1 MHHHKHSSKIEKNK
15 KYQTNL
21 KKNQRNYTITLYEIQ
36 EKIQITIKYLNMDS
50 DEIYEFTN
58 FYSMNQLR
66 IINKYFKYFDTLG
79 QICRDLDKLLKKNK
93 ISLEEKKSN
102 MILSIYTHIKNEQT
116 TIIFNLFQNK
126 INYHKNKSKLNHQ
139 YLYEDYIRG
148 SKHKNQSMPKNINN
162 EARARYLLND
172 SKIRESEIDNSN
184 INDISFPLNDYHK
197 KHRNSKNYKN
207 KDKKNMTY
215 MNNYNNIASRLHNLE
230 ELNNDKDKR
239 IKELEDQIDKYEKD
253 ISNTISYPVYNPATN
268 ISQNTK
274 IESTNDGIKDNIND
288 NLNDNDNDNNKNNSK
303 ESEMEKSILMNDKS
317 IKKIGENIDNKIN
330 RNNANIILKE
340 KGKKLKKNKPKYI
353 EYELELSAEQP
364 NKNNINKSKKG
375 SDKNLKNNSHLRE
388 NNSNEKNSNGSKN
401 NKNDVFKDQKGTN
414 VKYKFKPIDDYENE
428 NNQNKLRNKDNKE
441 KKYISKSQKNFND
454 IKTNEYPVSRN
465 EDNYMSNSHKLTDS
479 NKKESIKDS
488 SFTKNEEKQKNF
500 QIDDNS
506 EDKNSDNEN
515 DSNSSKKYYKN
526 NYFDFSTPYET
537 KKKDVS
543 SGIPLVHRED
553 LRKIIDSRIFF
564 TKNELKFVEKKLTK
578 GKKNLHAFFFL
589 LYRAS
594 IDGDFE
600 DTLISMCEGAYPQL
614 ILFYTNGGARFG
626 VYIEKEKVTSF
637 FGDVYFKEI
646 PGTSFLVSLN
656 SLKTYDINK
665 GQIASDNRP
674 EKLCFGRTYLFNE
687 NKSNWF
693 IYTPRNQ
700 FLDIQCRIGDK
711 KSTFGEID
719 TDEIV
724 GTKKD
729 YYLKDV
735 EIFKITLQSGESNDF
750 KMKELDYVREKEIK
764 IKGYSRNSKKRS
776 RRNSDFI
783 KIKNAKIE
791 KEDDYY

>member
-36 EKIQITIKYLNMDS
+36 EKIQITIKYLNIDS

-66 IINKYFKYFDTLG
+66 IINKYFKYFDTLE
-79 QICRDLDKLLKKNK
+79 QICRDLDKLLKRNK

-102 MILSIYTHIKNEQT
+102 MTLSIYTHIKKEQT

-126 INYHKNKSKLNHQ
+126 INYHKNKLKLNHQ
-139 YLYEDYIRG
+139 YLYEDYIRA

-162 EARARYLLND
+162 ETRERYLLND
-172 SKIRESEIDNSN
+172 SKVRGSELETSQN
-184 INDISFPLNDYHK
+184 NDPSSPFNDYLK
-197 KHRNSKNYKN
+197 KHRNSKVYKN
-207 KDKKNMTY
+207 KNKKNKSY
-215 MNNYNNIASRLHNLE
+215 MNNYNNVASRLQKLE

-253 ISNTISYPVYNPATN
+253 ISNTISYPVYNPAIN
-268 ISQNTK
+268 YSQNTK

-288 NLNDNDNDNNKNNSK
+288 NPNDITNENNKNDSK
-303 ESEMEKSILMNDKS
+303 DTEMEKSDLMNGKS

-330 RNNANIILKE
+330 RNNVNIITKE
-340 KGKKLKKNKPKYI
+340 KGKKPKKNNPKYI
-353 EYELELSAEQP
+353 EYELELSADQQNE
-364 NKNNINKSKKG
+364 NNINKSKK
-375 SDKNLKNNSHLRE
+375 DLKKHNSHLKE
-388 NNSNEKNSNGSKN
+388 KNSNEKNSDIDKKSDSSKN
-401 NKNDVFKDQKGTN
+401 NKNDGEKGTN

-428 NNQNKLRNKDNKE
+428 TNQNKFRNKDKKG

-454 IKTNEYPVSRN
+454 VKTNEYPVSRN

-479 NKKESIKDS
+479 NKKESIKDV

-500 QIDDNS
+500 NIDNS
-506 EDKNSDNEN
+506 EDKNSDNDN
-515 DSNSSKKYYKN
+515 DSTSSKKYYKN
-526 NYFDFSTPYET
+526 NYFDFSTPNEP
-537 KKKDVS
+537 KKKDVN
-543 SGIPLVHRED
+543 SGIPIVHRED
-553 LRKIIDSRIFF
+553 LRKIVDSRIFF
-564 TKNELKFVEKKLTK
+564 TKKELKFVEKKLTK
-578 GKKNLHAFFFL
+578 GKKDLHAFFFL

-600 DTLISMCEGAYPQL
+600 DTIISMCEGAYPQL

-637 FGDVYFKEI
+637 FGDVSYKEI
-646 PGTSFLVSLN
+646 PSTSFLVSLN

-665 GQIASDNRP
+665 GQIASDNRI

-735 EIFKITLQSGESNDF
+735 EIFKVTLESGEFNEF

-764 IKGYSRNSKKRS
+764 IKGYSRNSNKRS
-776 RRNSDFI
+776 KRNSDFI

>member
-1 MHHHKHSSKIEKNK
+1 MHHHHKHSSKKEKNK

-36 EKIQITIKYLNMDS
+36 EKIQITIKYLNIDS
-50 DEIYEFTN
+50 DEIFEFTN

-66 IINKYFKYFDTLG
+66 IINKYFKYFDTLE

-102 MILSIYTHIKNEQT
+102 MTLSIYTHIKNEQT

-126 INYHKNKSKLNHQ
+126 INYHKNKWKFNNQH
-139 YLYEDYIRG
+139 LYDDFIRT
-148 SKHKNQSMPKNINN
+148 SKHKNQSMPKNIYN
-162 EARARYLLND
+162 EIRERYLLND
-172 SKIRESEIDNSN
+172 SKVRESEFENSN
-184 INDISFPLNDYHK
+184 NNDASYHLNDNQK
-197 KHRNSKNYKN
+197 KNRNSKNYKN
-207 KDKKNMTY
+207 KDKNNNTY
-215 MNNYNNIASRLHNLE
+215 MNNYNNVSLRLQKLE

-239 IKELEDQIDKYEKD
+239 IKELEDQIEKYEKD
-253 ISNTISYPVYNPATN
+253 ISNTISYPVYSPGINY
-268 ISQNTK
+268 SQNTK
-274 IESTNDGIKDNIND
+274 IDSTNDGLKD
-288 NLNDNDNDNNKNNSK
+288 NLNDNVNDNNKNESK
-303 ESEMEKSILMNDKS
+303 ESEMEKSDLMNEKT
-317 IKKIGENIDNKIN
+317 IKKIGENIDKKIN
-330 RNNANIILKE
+330 RNNANIIPKE
-340 KGKKLKKNKPKYI
+340 KGKKLKKNNPNYI
-353 EYELELSAEQP
+353 EYELELSAEQI
-364 NKNNINKSKKG
+364 NKNNNNKSKKG
-375 SDKNLKNNSHLRE
+375 SDKKLENNSHLRE
-388 NNSNEKNSNGSKN
+388 NNSNENNSENDKKSNNSNGY
-401 NKNDVFKDQKGTN
+401 KDQKGTKL
-414 VKYKFKPIDDYENE
+414 KYKFKPIDDYENE
-428 NNQNKLRNKDNKE
+428 TNQSKLRNKDNK
-441 KKYISKSQKNFND
+441 SQKNFND
-454 IKTNEYPVSRN
+454 NKTNEYPVSRN
-465 EDNYMSNSHKLTDS
+465 EDNYMSNNHKLTDG

-500 QIDDNS
+500 NIDDNS
-506 EDKNSDNEN
+506 EIKNSDNES

-526 NYFDFSTPYET
+526 NYFDFSNPDGT
-537 KKKDVS
+537 KKNVN
-543 SGIPLVHRED
+543 SGIPIVHRED
-553 LRKIIDSRIFF
+553 LRKFVDSRIFF

-578 GKKNLHAFFFL
+578 GKKNKHAYFYL

-600 DTLISMCEGAYPQL
+600 DTLISMCEGVYPQL

-637 FGDVYFKEI
+637 FGDVSFNEI
-646 PGTSFLVSLN
+646 PSTSFLVSLN
-656 SLKTYDINK
+656 SLKTYDIIK
-665 GQIASDNRP
+665 GKIASDNRP

-700 FLDIQCRIGDK
+700 FLDIQCRIGDQ

-735 EIFKITLQSGESNDF
+735 EIFKVTLESGESNEF
-750 KMKELDYVREKEIK
+750 KMKDLDYVREKEIK
-764 IKGYSRNSKKRS
+764 IKGYSRKSNKRS
-776 RRNSDFI
+776 KRNSDFI

-791 KEDDYY
+791 REEDYY

>member
-1 MHHHKHSSKIEKNK
+1 MHHHHKHSSKIEKTK

-21 KKNQRNYTITLYEIQ
+21 KKNQRNYTISLYEIQ
-36 EKIQITIKYLNMDS
+36 DKIQITIKYLNINS

-66 IINKYFKYFDTLG
+66 IINKYFKYFDTLE
-79 QICRDLDKLLKKNK
+79 QICRDLDKLLKKNRL
-93 ISLEEKKSN
+93 SLEEKRNN
-102 MILSIYTHIKNEQT
+102 MTLSIYTHIKDEQT

-126 INYHKNKSKLNHQ
+126 INYHKNKLKLNQQ
-139 YLYEDYIRG
+139 YLYEDYIRT
-148 SKHKNQSMPKNINN
+148 SKHKNQSMPKNMNN
-162 EARARYLLND
+162 ETRERYLLND
-172 SKIRESEIDNSN
+172 SKVRGTELETSHN
-184 INDISFPLNDYHK
+184 NDASYPLNDYPK
-197 KHRNSKNYKN
+197 NHRHSKNYKN
-207 KDKKNMTY
+207 KSMKNKSY
-215 MNNYNNIASRLHNLE
+215 MNNYNNVASRLQKLE
-230 ELNNDKDKR
+230 ELNDDKDKR
-239 IKELEDQIDKYEKD
+239 IKELEDQINKYEKD
-253 ISNTISYPVYNPATN
+253 ISNTISYPVYNPAIN
-268 ISQNTK
+268 YSQNTK
-274 IESTNDGIKDNIND
+274 IESTNDDFKDNIND
-288 NLNDNDNDNNKNNSK
+288 NLNDNDNNKNVSN
-303 ESEMEKSILMNDKS
+303 ENEMDKSDLINGKS
-317 IKKIGENIDNKIN
+317 IKNLGENIDNKIN
-330 RNNANIILKE
+330 RNKVNTIAKE
-340 KGKKLKKNKPKYI
+340 SGKKPKKNPKYI
-353 EYELELSAEQP
+353 EYELELSAEQQD
-364 NKNNINKSKKG
+364 KNNNNKSKKG
-375 SDKNLKNNSHLRE
+375 PDKNLKKYNNNLDDS
-388 NNSNEKNSNGSKN
+388 EKNSEIDKKSNRYKN
-401 NKNDVFKDQKGTN
+401 ILNDAYKGKKGLN
-414 VKYKFKPIDDYENE
+414 VKYKFKPINDYDNE
-428 NNQNKLRNKDNKE
+428 TSQSKLNKG

-454 IKTNEYPVSRN
+454 TKKSEYPVSRN

-479 NKKESIKDS
+479 NNKESIKDT
-488 SFTKNEEKQKNF
+488 SFTKNEEKQKNIT
-500 QIDDNS
+500 IDNK
-506 EDKNSDNEN
+506 EGNNSDNES

-526 NYFDFSTPYET
+526 NYFDFSNPTEN
-537 KKKDVS
+537 KKKVGNN
-543 SGIPLVHRED
+543 GIPIVHRED
-553 LRKIIDSRIFF
+553 LRRFVDSRIFF
-564 TKNELKFVEKKLTK
+564 TKKELNFVEKKLTN
-578 GKKNLHAFFFL
+578 GEKNQHAFFFL

-600 DTLISMCEGAYPQL
+600 DTIISMCEGVYPQL

-646 PGTSFLVSLN
+646 PSTSFLVSLN

-724 GTKKD
+724 GTQKD

-735 EIFKITLQSGESNDF
+735 EIFKVTLEYGEFKEFKKKDF
-750 KMKELDYVREKEIK
+750 DYVREKEIK
-764 IKGYSRNSKKRS
+764 IKGYSRNSNKRS
-776 RRNSDFI
+776 KRNSDFI